1 MKTGA
6 RSGPFPLW
14 LKKSC
19 KYVDWELPLPCEEN
33 NLKNKHKFAEKVRE
47 RSQESWQYSSLALSK
62 PSSTLSILKPTYPL
76 FSQYKLNFCNPR
88 IPTLT
93 SLYQMLIF
101 TCIKILAFVS
111 LPPHPPAS
119 KTIICLYSKPLGM
132 AMFEIIIFRYLI
144 FWWLTLHYILP

>member
-1 MKTGA
+1 MKNGA
-6 RSGPFPLW
+6 RSGSFPLW

-62 PSSTLSILKPTYPL
+62 PSSTLSILKPIYPL

-88 IPTLT
+88 IPTLNLPLPDAYFHLYKNT
-93 SLYQMLIF
+93 S
-101 TCIKILAFVS
+101 FVS

-119 KTIICLYSKPLGM
+119 KTIICLCSKPLGM
-132 AMFEIIIFRYLI
+132 AMFEIILFRYLI